1 MGRNQ
6 PDGWSIFNGNIGDVF
21 VYKVALTDA
30 ERQQLEA
37 RLTAKFILPPQPT
50 LSISA
55 AGGGSLEISWPD
67 TFPGQLLSSPTL
79 AANAAWTPFGGSPT
93 QSNGFYRISVVPGAT
108 AAFFALGL

>member
-1 MGRNQ
+1 MAISATSL
-6 PDGWSIFNGNIGDVF
+6 SI
-21 VYKVALTDA
+21 KWPSPTA

-55 AGGGSLEISWPD
+55 TGGGGLEISWPD
-67 TFPGQLLSSPTL
+67 TFPGKLLSSPTL

-93 QSNGFYRISVVPGAT
+93 QSNGLYRISVVPGTT